1 MSKRSSIFTF
11 HSYDKVSLTQH
22 IYYAFTVVYCT
33 FRNHAWVSFQGFC
46 ESYNDTHSLS
56 KDEGNKH
63 AASPHVLVHFLLVN
77 YGLNVSCAELNP
89 HTVADAFYNGELEN
103 EIRLLATT
111 SDTVNLSDFTFRKD
125 SDREA
130 IMEKIES
137 IRSQTMYHHHD
148 CTPDCKQRGKL
159 NNFLSIKEAALL
171 R

>member
-11 HSYDKVSLTQH
+11 HSHDKVLLTQH
-22 IYYAFTVVYCT
+22 IYYACTVVYCT
-33 FRNHAWVSFQGFC
+33 FRNYAWVSFQGFC

-63 AASPHVLVHFLLVN
+63 AASALSILVN
-77 YGLNVSCAELNP
+77 YRLNVSCAELNP
-89 HTVADAFYNGELEN
+89 HIVADAFYNGELKN

-125 SDREA
+125 PDREA

-137 IRSQTMYHHHD
+137 IRSQTIYHHHD
-148 CTPDCKQRGKL
+148 CTPDCKKWGKL
-159 NNFLSIKEAALL
+159 NNFFVKEAALL

>member
-1 MSKRSSIFTF
+1 MGIFSRF
-11 HSYDKVSLTQH
+11 NF
-22 IYYAFTVVYCT
+22 I
-33 FRNHAWVSFQGFC
+33 
-46 ESYNDTHSLS
+46 YNDTHSLS

-63 AASPHVLVHFLLVN
+63 AASALSILVN
-77 YGLNVSCAELNP
+77 YRLNVSCAELNP

-137 IRSQTMYHHHD
+137 IRSQTIYHHHLIIFFCQGSSTIAVIQMPRCGD
-148 CTPDCKQRGKL
+148 SKNIIMYFFVVGCGTLWVTDGIWKL
-159 NNFLSIKEAALL
+159 TFPHCMHRVKVLALT
-171 R
+171 